1 VHAAAKYLPLFENLT
16 LKDPRASV
24 SNFQTLRS
32 GSSQGKSTNFSHLFN
47 NYFLENGSSS

>member
-1 VHAAAKYLPLFENLT
+1 MSKIFIKVLDEERVHAAAKYFPLFENLI

-32 GSSQGKSTNFSHLFN
+32 GSSLG
-47 NYFLENGSSS
+47 